1 MNIPE
6 IDYIG
11 DCHISTSV
19 ETPLLANAFEK
30 SNDEKIKNIE
40 HYFAQI
46 MTELGLDLS
55 DDSLSGTP
63 HRIAKMYVNE
73 ILSGLWIGDSAI
85 LNSQKFMKE
94 NSIDIILNCT
104 QIFDF
109 PDLDIQKVRLPFSND
124 KNSDTDLMLLR
135 QNKDKILSFIDD
147 NISDKNILIV
157 CYDGKSISPFL
168 VSLYIAEYSKI
179 DKKSIYNILLTKD
192 SSLSLWFDLSLFYNM

>member
-1 MNIPE
+1 
-6 IDYIG
+6 
-11 DCHISTSV
+11 
-19 ETPLLANAFEK
+19 
-30 SNDEKIKNIE
+30 
-40 HYFAQI
+40 
-46 MTELGLDLS
+46 
-55 DDSLSGTP
+55 
-63 HRIAKMYVNE
+63 MYVNE

-147 NISDKNILIV
+147 NITDKNILIV

-168 VSLYIAEYSKI
+168 VALYIAEYSKI

>member
-1 MNIPE
+1 
-6 IDYIG
+6 
-11 DCHISTSV
+11 
-19 ETPLLANAFEK
+19 
-30 SNDEKIKNIE
+30 
-40 HYFAQI
+40 
-46 MTELGLDLS
+46 
-55 DDSLSGTP
+55 
-63 HRIAKMYVNE
+63 MYVNE
-73 ILSGLWIGDSAI
+73 LLSGLWIGDSGI
-85 LNSQKFMKE
+85 LNSKKFMKE

-109 PDLDIQKVRLPFSND
+109 PDLDIQKIRLPFSND

-147 NISDKNILIV
+147 NITDKNILIV

-168 VSLYIAEYSKI
+168 VALYIAEYSKV

>member
-1 MNIPE
+1 
-6 IDYIG
+6 
-11 DCHISTSV
+11 
-19 ETPLLANAFEK
+19 
-30 SNDEKIKNIE
+30 
-40 HYFAQI
+40 
-46 MTELGLDLS
+46 
-55 DDSLSGTP
+55 
-63 HRIAKMYVNE
+63 MYVNE
-73 ILSGLWIGDSAI
+73 LLSGLWIGDSAI

-109 PDLDIQKVRLPFSND
+109 PDLDIQKIRLPFSND

-147 NISDKNILIV
+147 NITDKNILIV

-168 VSLYIAEYSKI
+168 VALYIAEYSKV